1 MARSKNRVLKV
12 EQVDHGKFIEAQ
24 VELENGEVVIAGYE
38 RGMWIQ
44 CPEALTPFYNA
55 LMSQPLVG
63 VYGNRSSQK
72 SKQGRK

>member
-38 RGMWIQ
+38 RIVWIR
-44 CPEALTPFYNA
+44 CPEALRSFYNT
-55 LMSQPLVG
+55 LMSQPPVG
-63 VYGNRSSQK
+63 VFGKRPAK
-72 SKQGRK
+72 DR